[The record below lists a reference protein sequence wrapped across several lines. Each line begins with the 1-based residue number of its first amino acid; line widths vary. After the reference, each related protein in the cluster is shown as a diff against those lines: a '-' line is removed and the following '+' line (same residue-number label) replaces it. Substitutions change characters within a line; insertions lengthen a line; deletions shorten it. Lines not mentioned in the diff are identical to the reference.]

1 MSDDIA
7 EGRTG
12 TPPPAAAGTHSRA
25 RGMVFACTTVPLL
38 VLYAASAGTWPR
50 PDDAG
55 ELMTA
60 AARLGIAHPSGY
72 PLLTLLGKAA
82 THLPI
87 GTVAY
92 RLNLLVALMGATA
105 CGLLAV
111 LVMRSARNVAA
122 AVLTGLAL
130 GLTPVIWRNSTNFEV
145 YTLNALLIVA
155 ALLCATLA
163 WHPDT
168 EQNRRGRWLWMLGLS
183 AGLGVSHH
191 LSFVAVLPALVPI
204 AWNGRA
210 CWTPSRRQMTAAVM
224 AFALGLTPWLY
235 LPIRA
240 WYFPHNAQT
249 CWTPLPSLGAV
260 IGHMT
265 ALEYRSKL
273 LAYAP
278 AGIPILLRRFADTL
292 WQQFGPLLALVP
304 FGLVST
310 PRAARGLLHAAAVLL
325 GVNVVL
331 FLGYVVDD
339 YQVFYIPSFI
349 AVALYTGLGIRR
361 IAEWVP
367 VRAASV
373 ALAVGIGAVTL
384 ALGAT
389 RWPAIAQHGAPFTS
403 DYVTRLER
411 MLPADAVVIVAA
423 QWSDPDGIN
432 FPVLYA
438 REVEGRMRGIM
449 WESGRR
455 MPNELSAQSM
465 GRPIADAMARELL
478 TEIGMSETASE
489 AVLDQPPARRMA
501 ALVALYDGLRP
512 LYTDSPA
519 LFLQAGFGAAY
530 NGYFFRRLPEPG
542 YRLDADPQEMLEWA
556 SRQATRPEADQ
567 ALQDNLSL
575 PLINHM
581 YYIAQEGNPRA
592 AATATEVTARALPK
606 SPLALHLSL
615 QNARAGG
622 NSSLAWQVL
631 RRIKTGFPYHAG
643 SYVAEAELLLSEGR
657 YPEALRAVDRGM
669 ALTVERRDQTIITRA
684 LCYLGMGDS
693 EKAREVAGPHL
704 WPQALAAART
714 PGVMPTKAPAPAP

>member
-1 MSDDIA
+1 MSDDVA
-7 EGRTG
+7 EVRAG
-12 TPPPAAAGTHSRA
+12 TPPPAAAGPYSRA
-25 RGMVFACTTVPLL
+25 RGLVFAGTAAPLL
-38 VLYAASAGTWPR
+38 VLYAASAGTWPG

-82 THLPI
+82 TYLPI

-92 RLNLLVALMGATA
+92 RLNLLVALMGASA

-111 LVMRSARNVAA
+111 LMLLSARNAVAG
-122 AVLTGLAL
+122 VLTGLAF

-155 ALLCATLA
+155 ALLCATIA

-168 EQNRRGRWLWMLGLS
+168 EQNRRGRWLCLLGLS

-191 LSFVAVLPALVPI
+191 LSFVAVLPALIPI

-210 CWTPSRRQMTAAVM
+210 CWMPSRRQTTTAAM

-240 WYFPHNAQT
+240 WYFADNPET
-249 CWTPLPSLGAV
+249 CWTRLPSLGAV
-260 IGHMT
+260 IGHMS
-265 ALEYRSKL
+265 ALEYRSQL

-278 AGIPILLRRFADTL
+278 AGIPILLRRFADAL
-292 WQQFGPLLALVP
+292 WQQFGPLLALVA

-310 PRAARGLLHAAAVLL
+310 PRAAGGLMNAAAVLL

-339 YQVFYIPSFI
+339 YEVFYIPSYI
-349 AVALYTGLGIRR
+349 AVAVCAGLGIRR
-361 IAEWVP
+361 IAQRGP
-367 VRAASV
+367 SRAASV
-373 ALAVGIGAVTL
+373 AVAVGVGAVIVT
-384 ALGAT
+384 LGAI
-389 RWPAIAQHGAPFTS
+389 RWPEIAHHGTPFTS
-403 DYVTRLER
+403 DYVARLER
-411 MLPADAVVIVAA
+411 MLPADALVIVAA
-423 QWSDPDGIN
+423 QWSDPDAIS

-438 REVEGRMRGIM
+438 RQVEGRMRGIT
-449 WESGRR
+449 WEIGRR
-455 MPNELSAQSM
+455 LPNQYSAQSM
-465 GRPIADAMARELL
+465 GSPIADARARELL
-478 TEIGMSETASE
+478 TEVGMSETASD

-501 ALVALYDGLRP
+501 ALVALYDGPRP

-519 LFLQAGFGAAY
+519 LLEQAGFGAAY
-530 NGYFFRRLPEPG
+530 NGYFWRRLPEPG
-542 YRLDADPQEMLEWA
+542 YRLDADAHEIFEWV
-556 SRQATRPEADQ
+556 SRQAARPEADQ

-592 AATATEVTARALPK
+592 AATATEVTARTLPK

-615 QNARAGG
+615 QNARPAGTARLRG
-622 NSSLAWQVL
+622 RCSGRSRPRTRIMQARMWPRRSCYCLIDATL
-631 RRIKTGFPYHAG
+631 RR
-643 SYVAEAELLLSEGR
+643 
-657 YPEALRAVDRGM
+657 
-669 ALTVERRDQTIITRA
+669 
-684 LCYLGMGDS
+684 C
-693 EKAREVAGPHL
+693 AR
-704 WPQALAAART
+704 WIAAWR
-714 PGVMPTKAPAPAP
+714 